1 MMGDTEVFQASPDL
15 YFGLEEHV
23 DEDKFGALME

>member
-1 MMGDTEVFQASPDL
+1 MMGDIDVFQVLPDL
-15 YFGLEEHV
+15 YFGLEGHV